1 MIGGK
6 QKLLF
11 QPLSELSVLNSLPLM
26 FQDCKKQNQAGM
38 LLHFVWK
45 IHTIIPNSYYGS
57 INQEIIIARAC

>member
-26 FQDCKKQNQAGM
+26 FQDCKSKIKHACFYILFEKYI
-38 LLHFVWK
+38 LLFL
-45 IHTIIPNSYYGS
+45 
-57 INQEIIIARAC
+57 IAIMVQ

>member
-26 FQDCKKQNQAGM
+26 FQDCKKQNQACM
-38 LLHFVWK
+38 LFILFEK
-45 IHTIIPNSYYGS
+45 YILLFL
-57 INQEIIIARAC
+57 IAIMVQ